1 MNDEL
6 YNYVRSDDEY
16 LIIITNANIDE
27 SQILFGNY
35 HIMSPTQ
42 QYSTN
47 NYPQTTRTRIINK
60 YCNK

>member
-16 LIIITNANIDE
+16 LIIITSANVDE
-27 SQILFGNY
+27 SQILFSNY
-35 HIMSPTQ
+35 HIMSPKQ
-42 QYSTN
+42 QYATN

-60 YCNK
+60 YCNR